1 VSPAR
6 RAKDCDIRAM
16 SCRGCNRQKP
26 LGFSIVTR
34 ADLALITWLA
44 SYPRSGNTLLR
55 VILKQ
60 CFGLSS
66 QSIHDDAELDTPGV
80 REAIGFEAVGNDPR
94 RFIDDARREARS
106 LYVKTLELP
115 GGDAHPA
122 IYVVR
127 DGRSSVVSYRHYL
140 HGILGRDT
148 CLSDVIRGE
157 LAPSWSEHVEAWAL
171 SDRPNTLVVRY
182 EQLAAADPRALQ
194 QIAAFL
200 DRPLLQAFD
209 TSFERLHA
217 LNPQFFRRGSD
228 AANIA
233 EMDAVSL
240 RLFEQLHGAT
250 LRRIGYGALPT
261 AATRLSTLP
270 ANNFLPR

>member
-1 VSPAR
+1 V
-6 RAKDCDIRAM
+6 
-16 SCRGCNRQKP
+16 
-26 LGFSIVTR
+26 
-34 ADLALITWLA
+34 ITWLA

-66 QSIHDDAELDTPGV
+66 QSIYDDAELDTPGV
-80 REAIGFEAVGNDPR
+80 REAVGHETVDSDPD
-94 RFIDDARREARS
+94 RFVDLARREARS
-106 LYVKTLELP
+106 FYVKTHELP
-115 GGDAHPA
+115 GRDTHPA

-127 DGRSSVVSYRHYL
+127 DGRSSVVSHQHYL
-140 HGILGRDT
+140 RGILGRKT

-157 LAPSWSEHVEAWAL
+157 LTPSWSEHVEAWAL
-171 SDRPNTLVVRY
+171 SGRPNTLVVRY
-182 EQLAAADPRALQ
+182 EDLAAADPRALR

-200 DRPLLQAFD
+200 DRPLLRAFD
-209 TSFERLHA
+209 MSFDRLHA

-228 AANIA
+228 ADNIS

-250 LRRIGYGALPT
+250 LRRIGYGGASHN
-261 AATRLSTLP
+261 AARLSTLP
-270 ANNFLPR
+270 ENNFLQR

>member
-1 VSPAR
+1 
-6 RAKDCDIRAM
+6 
-16 SCRGCNRQKP
+16 
-26 LGFSIVTR
+26 
-34 ADLALITWLA
+34 LITWLA

-66 QSIHDDAELDTPGV
+66 QSLYDDAMLDAPGV
-80 REAIGFEAVGNDPR
+80 REAVGHEDRGVDAN
-94 RFIDDARREARS
+94 RFVEDARRDARS
-106 LYVKTLELP
+106 LYVKTHELP
-115 GGDAHPA
+115 GRDAHPA

-127 DGRSSVVSYRHYL
+127 DGRSSVVSHRHYL
-140 HGILGRDT
+140 RGILGRDSS
-148 CLSDVIRGE
+148 LSDIIRGE

-171 SDRPNTLVVRY
+171 SGRPNTLVLRY
-182 EQLAAADPRALQ
+182 ENLAAADPRALQ

-209 TSFERLHA
+209 TSFGRLHA

-250 LRRIGYGALPT
+250 LRRIGYGALPAG
-261 AATRLSTLP
+261 AARLSTP
-270 ANNFLPR
+270 PENNFLPR

>member
-1 VSPAR
+1 
-6 RAKDCDIRAM
+6 M
-16 SCRGCNRQKP
+16 
-26 LGFSIVTR
+26 
-34 ADLALITWLA
+34 ITWLA

-66 QSIHDDAELDTPGV
+66 QSIYDDAELDTPGV
-80 REAIGFEAVGNDPR
+80 REAIGFEAVGSDPR

-106 LYVKTLELP
+106 LYVKTHELP
-115 GGDAHPA
+115 GRDTHPA

-140 HGILGRDT
+140 RGILGRDPS
-148 CLSDVIRGE
+148 LSDVIRGE
-157 LAPSWSEHVEAWAL
+157 PSWSEHVEAWAL
-171 SDRPNTLVVRY
+171 SGRPNTLVLRY
-182 EQLAAADPRALQ
+182 EHLAAADPRALQ

-209 TSFERLHA
+209 TCFERLHA

-250 LRRIGYGALPT
+250 LRRIGYGALP
-261 AATRLSTLP
+261 AAAARLSTLP